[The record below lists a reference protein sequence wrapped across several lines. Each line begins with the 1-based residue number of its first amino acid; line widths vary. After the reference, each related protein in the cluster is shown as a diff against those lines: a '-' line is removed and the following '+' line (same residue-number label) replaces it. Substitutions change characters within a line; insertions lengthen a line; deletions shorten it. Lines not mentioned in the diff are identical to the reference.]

1 MLQGSWMRKQ
11 WRQRLLTLTVVCAML
26 SAGSAAL
33 GAGDPND
40 TGAPRSR
47 VYKFRNIKSQR
58 AQDVLTQLKIGT
70 EYNALTEDVLIVTG
84 RSGTELIKASEVLEL
99 LDRKEAIEVRT
110 LMAGTDTDPLPVL
123 EVFILRLKTI
133 TAGTL
138 LDGPPSAAPKPAI
151 VDILDKKL
159 IAIATAEVLN
169 EIETALNEWQNEQA
183 KASVKPAA
191 EPQEESVAVPEP
203 QPAPTL
209 PAVETNV
216 PAVIEPAPAEPET
229 PAEQPQVP
237 AEQPQA
243 VEAAEE
249 MIPTQSVPAAI
260 EAVEP
265 KEAVA
270 ETTEDF
276 LEDELLKTLADAEQK
291 ARQQAAQAA
300 AVPTMPAVAEP
311 QPAVQAVP
319 ADVNEPK
326 PAVQDTPAQTPAVAE
341 KEAIA
346 SEEDAM
352 KMIAA
357 LMKQAQADQAVPQE
371 PAETIT
377 ETAAAEA
384 LPAKEAVTEA
394 AATENV
400 PAPLKAEIEGLREQL
415 ARLEQMLGER
425 GAAPAGGT
433 EELPRKTTAAPVK
446 MDSQLSEKELEV
458 VLDLPQ
464 EIDLENLV
472 DLVGKQLGLNYMYDK
487 TILQGQKVQLKVN
500 GGKIKV
506 GETYALLESVLRF
519 KGFVMTRREGLVTIL
534 KAADLP
540 RAETSLRMPDEPIS
554 AGDIVVSTVFHLSYV
569 DVNTAQNML
578 KGMNLGTT
586 FTAINET
593 NTLIVTD
600 YAYRMSQIQQ
610 VLGMIDVKGET
621 KEYKFRTLN
630 YLKPS
635 ELVTKLKDLAG
646 QLQGV
651 NLQIS
656 TPAATQPAT
665 RAITTRDPQTGRT
678 VTQQVPV
685 STATPSA
692 GPAAS
697 GPGGGGTAQ
706 SNSVYIDTD
715 DRTNR
720 ILIAGKHD
728 QILLVNE
735 LIDALDVPQFNLRYV
750 REYIIQYVEAIEV
763 VNVLNGL
770 GLANVTVSSTSTAQ
784 TQTSRTSTSRTPQA
798 QVPGQPVQP
807 QQPQVVQP
815 AAAAG
820 SSAGP
825 EQPYISIRP
834 ATNSL
839 LVNATAEQHKSIE
852 LVIAHVDVI
861 QKDQRTIRQ
870 YEIQHVDT
878 QEIMDT
884 LTNLGIVAPQQQ
896 TTTDTSRSTSGR
908 STASSR
914 TMQPAQMQ
922 QTPEGGMMTMSLPTA
937 EGGSEVDVT
946 AEQPQ
951 IAVLRATNSLLVYA
965 TPRQHDAISLVIAH
979 ADRVPEVASTPYV
992 VYALENQDPL
1002 ELADVLT
1009 KLIQETVQEQSQ
1021 QSAPDSKIQTAA
1033 TTRTSVIPTL
1043 EEEKIRIIPDEMSY
1057 SLIVYANKRNQ
1068 QWISELIKELDEYR
1082 PQVLLDCTLVEVT
1095 KDDEFQYSI
1104 DMVAKTY
1111 DGSSLQPATPVRPIG
1126 TPFSTDNTLADAS
1139 TVGGNITAFL
1149 NTGSVQALLTA
1160 MQTKGFGRV
1169 MSQPKLLVNDNQDGE
1184 IKSETKTSIAQKKT
1198 IVSPATGTS
1207 PESRSEDVSFAEY
1220 SAGVTL
1226 KIRPHISKGDMLRL
1240 EIVLTRADFKLQP
1253 DVTIGTSGTF
1263 PRPPDIL
1270 STDVTSVAT
1279 VPDGTTIVLGGLES
1293 VTQNKTQTKVPILG
1307 DIPLLGTLFRSVD
1320 DTDKQSKLYVFVKA
1334 HVIRPGDQIGGL
1346 KDIRR
1351 VSKKYREEFEDMES
1365 KFQKQSAIPGLKSKP
1380 LEPATVLEEDDD
1392 YLDKLEERLQEMEL
1406 KKSSVQ

>member
-11 WRQRLLTLTVVCAML
+11 WRRRLLVLTAVCALL
-26 SAGSAAL
+26 SAGLAAS
-33 GAGDPND
+33 GADDPND

-58 AQDVLTQLKIGT
+58 AQDILTQLKIGT
-70 EYNALTEDVLIVTG
+70 EYNPLTEDVLIVTG
-84 RSGTELIKASEVLEL
+84 RSGRELIKASEVLDL

-110 LMAGTDTDPLPVL
+110 LMAATAAERLPAL
-123 EVFILRLKTI
+123 DVFILRLKTI
-133 TAGTL
+133 TVGTL
-138 LDGPPSAAPKPAI
+138 LDGPPGAAPKPAI
-151 VDILDKKL
+151 VDILDNKL
-159 IAIATAEVLN
+159 IAIASGDVLN

-183 KASVKPAA
+183 KASVKPAG
-191 EPQEESVAVPEP
+191 EPKEESAAAEP
-203 QPAPTL
+203 QPAPVPVAADANT
-209 PAVETNV
+209 PAVLEPV
-216 PAVIEPAPAEPET
+216 PTEPQASGVPPEL
-229 PAEQPQVP
+229 PAEQPP
-237 AEQPQA
+237 A
-243 VEAAEE
+243 VDAAAE
-249 MIPTQSVPAAI
+249 MIPAESVPADVQ
-260 EAVEP
+260 AVMP

-291 ARQQAAQAA
+291 AQRQAAQAA
-300 AVPTMPAVAEP
+300 AAEP
-311 QPAVQAVP
+311 EPVVPAP

-326 PAVQDTPAQTPAVAE
+326 AAVQDAPVQTSTAPE
-341 KEAIA
+341 KDAIA

-357 LMKQAQADQAVPQE
+357 LMKQAQEEQAGQAVSQE
-371 PAETIT
+371 PAEAVT
-377 ETAAAEA
+377 ETAPAKE
-384 LPAKEAVTEA
+384 LPAKETTAGA
-394 AATENV
+394 SASLDV

-425 GAAPAGGT
+425 AAAPVGGT
-433 EELPRKTTAAPVK
+433 EQILRKTATVPVK

-487 TILQGQKVQLKVN
+487 AILQGQKVQLKVN

-534 KAADLP
+534 RAADLP
-540 RAETSLRMPDEPIS
+540 KAETALRLPDEPIS

-586 FTAINET
+586 FTPINET

-610 VLGMIDVKGET
+610 VLEMIDVKGDI

-635 ELVTKLKDLAG
+635 ELVTKLKELTS

-656 TPAATQPAT
+656 TPAGAAQPT
-665 RAITTRDPQTGRT
+665 MRTVSTRDPQTGRT

-685 STATPSA
+685 STAAPGAAPSA
-692 GPAAS
+692 GPAA
-697 GPGGGGTAQ
+697 GAAQ
-706 SNSVYIDTD
+706 PNSVYIDTD

-720 ILIAGKHD
+720 ILMAGKHD

-770 GLANVTVSSTSTAQ
+770 GLANVTVSSTGTAQ
-784 TQTSRTSTSRTPQA
+784 TQTSRTAASRTPQP
-798 QVPGQPVQP
+798 QVQGQPAQP

-815 AAAAG
+815 AAASGTGGA
-820 SSAGP
+820 
-825 EQPYISIRP
+825 EQPYVSIRP

-896 TTTDTSRSTSGR
+896 TTDASRSTATGR
-908 STASSR
+908 SATSSSR

-922 QTPEGGMMTMSLPTA
+922 QAPEGVMTMSLPTA

-965 TPRQHDAISLVIAH
+965 TPRQHNAISLVIAH
-979 ADRVPEVASTPYV
+979 ADRVPETASTPYV

-1002 ELADVLT
+1002 ELSEVLT

-1021 QSAPDSKIQTAA
+1021 QSSPDSKIQTT

-1043 EEEKIRIIPDEMSY
+1043 EEEKIRVIPDEMSY

-1068 QWISELIKELDEYR
+1068 QWISDLIKELDEYR
-1082 PQVLLDCTLVEVT
+1082 PQVLLDCTLVQVS
-1095 KDDEFQYSI
+1095 KDNEFKYSI
-1104 DMVAKTY
+1104 DLVGKTY
-1111 DGSSLQPATPVRPIG
+1111 DGTTLQAGTPVKTLGGNFSDAG
-1126 TPFSTDNTLADAS
+1126 TLGDAS

-1149 NTGSVQALLTA
+1149 NTASVQAILKA
-1160 MQTKGFGRV
+1160 MQKNGFGRI
-1169 MSQPKLLVNDNQDGE
+1169 MSQPKLLVNDNQEGE

-1207 PESRSEDVSFAEY
+1207 PESRSEDVSFSEY
-1220 SAGVTL
+1220 TAGVTL
-1226 KIRPHISKGDMLRL
+1226 KIKPHISKGDMLRL
-1240 EIVLTRADFKLQP
+1240 EITLSRSDFKLQQ
-1253 DVTIGTSGTF
+1253 DVTVAGLDY

-1279 VPDGTTIVLGGLES
+1279 VPDGTTIVLGGLET
-1293 VTQNKTQTKVPILG
+1293 VTQNKSQTKVPILG
-1307 DIPLLGTLFRSVD
+1307 DLPLIGTIFRSVD
-1320 DTDKQSKLYVFVKA
+1320 DTDQLNKLYVFVKA
-1334 HVIRPGDQIGGL
+1334 NVIRPGNQLEGL
-1346 KDIRR
+1346 EDIRR
-1351 VSKKYREEFEDMES
+1351 VSKKYQDRFEEMEN
-1365 KFQKQSAIPGLKSKP
+1365 KFQRQDDFPGWKP
-1380 LEPATVLEEDDD
+1380 KPMDPEKVLEEDEE
-1392 YLDKLEERLQEMEL
+1392 YLDNLEQRLQEMDYE
-1406 KKSSVQ
+1406 KSSRIKS